1 MVNGNIKII
10 DDLWK
15 NVIDEYNKLFRWKFF
30 IKGYN
35 KYLSEGA
42 TDEEIKKVEEIMG
55 FRLPKEL
62 AELYKCNNGNI
73 NSHDARLLGAILGL
87 HFISLEEL
95 VKNWK
100 QWCKILDDDELNSY
114 AISTPKKAI
123 KLLYAHK
130 YWIPFAAD
138 GGGNHIGIDLDPD
151 VNGCVGQVIN
161 FGRDD
166 DKKYVL
172 ANNLGEFLELM
183 INVVKSKDFKIV
195 YDRKQP
201 PAFEFVN
208 NDKPKFPTDYLIKLL
223 YK

>member
-95 VKNWK
+95 VK
-100 QWCKILDDDELNSY
+100 
-114 AISTPKKAI
+114 
-123 KLLYAHK
+123 
-130 YWIPFAAD
+130 
-138 GGGNHIGIDLDPD
+138 
-151 VNGCVGQVIN
+151 
-161 FGRDD
+161 R
-166 DKKYVL
+166 
-172 ANNLGEFLELM
+172 LEA
-183 INVVKSKDFKIV
+183 VV
-195 YDRKQP
+195 
-201 PAFEFVN
+201 
-208 NDKPKFPTDYLIKLL
+208 
-223 YK
+223 